1 MVAPN
6 LSALIGE
13 VVGARL
19 ISHAGEVPLL
29 LEVYSSALS
38 YGDGMLCKAGGWET
52 CSAQPMTL

>member
-19 ISHAGEVPLL
+19 ISHAGEVPLML
-29 LEVYSSALS
+29 AVHSSDLFHRH
-38 YGDGMLCKAGGWET
+38 GMLCKTGGWET
-52 CSAQPMTL
+52 CSAQAMML

>member
-19 ISHAGEVPLL
+19 ISHAGEVPLML
-29 LEVYSSALS
+29 VVNSLFCHFEVVCTAKLV
-38 YGDGMLCKAGGWET
+38 AGRL
-52 CSAQPMTL
+52 AQARH